1 MPAFV
6 TFGRIL
12 FAVLFIFSGASKL
25 LDLSATAQMTEKIV
39 FPAALATYTA
49 QLEGLVGM
57 SMPQILAIAAGVLE
71 VVCGFMIALNFGAR
85 FCCTA
90 DPVCG
95 GRDFLLPRL
104 LESDRRRRQKQS
116 GPCLEKFIDHRRP
129 VHDRRVQPCR
139 QGSGTRLRRL
149 GRALPW
155 RNAHVVGGVE
165 NQALAGFEA
174 VTGQNLLWRLT
185 RHAREYRLPAGQA
198 DARRQ

>member
-85 FCCTA
+85 FFAVLLILFVAGATFYYH
-90 DPVCG
+90 
-95 GRDFLLPRL
+95 DF
-104 LESDRRRRQKQS
+104 
-116 GPCLEKFIDHRRP
+116 
-129 VHDRRVQPCR
+129 
-139 QGSGTRLRRL
+139 
-149 GRALPW
+149 W
-155 RNAHVVGGVE
+155 
-165 NQALAGFEA
+165 NQ
-174 VTGQNLLWRLT
+174 TG
-185 RHAREYRLPAGQA
+185 A
-198 DARRQ
+198 DARNNLVHALKNLSIIGALFMIVGSSRVARVQEPAYDV